1 VVEKEECGGLKRI
14 RDQGYGGR
22 AGVSDAESLKEKVD
36 SRLIEI
42 GLIAA
47 DFSKN
52 LCGIVE

>member
-1 VVEKEECGGLKRI
+1 
-14 RDQGYGGR
+14 
-22 AGVSDAESLKEKVD
+22 VSDAELLKEIVD

-47 DFSKN
+47 DFSKK